1 MASELAPRLVRAI
14 HNFKG
19 KNNDE
24 LCFKKGDIL
33 TVTQALEGGW
43 WEGTLDGNTGWFPSN
58 YVKEHRPDASK
69 VSSAQPKAVD
79 LSLSSRHNS
88 MKLYRSMVFKDI
100 FDTEANHLHELKSLF
115 SGYLQPLEQ
124 AKLLSEQDFNQLV
137 GNLSVVLEVHSD
149 LLLALVAVK
158 EQDGREQRVGGA
170 FLQLAPR
177 MKAAQLDYCAN
188 HPRAVQLLDR
198 LKDTLSR
205 WLEQQSP
212 PGSLLALTVGL
223 SQPFRR
229 LDKYPA
235 LLTELQRHT
244 EESHLDRGDTQRSVF
259 VYKEMAASCSAMRR
273 QKELE
278 LEVLAGTV
286 DGCDGEELQS
296 LGELQHVGPVILV
309 SGDDRRDRY
318 LALFHSCL
326 VQLSLANGR
335 FSYQGRFPVPGLVL
349 APAQDP
355 AEGCAFDIQG
365 PTLSRTTVLCRS
377 AEEASQWK
385 AKLGPPG
392 PAPPAPSPTRR
403 ALTPVPAHPTTAH
416 PTSAHPTAAHPT
428 AAHPTAAHPTAA
440 HPTPAHPT
448 PLAAPVPR
456 VDVVR
461 PPIED
466 RVRPLAPES
475 APSAPPAPS
484 PVWCLRP
491 HPPLRPCPPS
501 KTRPHVVLRRQ
512 RQRRPGVPRASQGP
526 QGDGAPH
533 VEDMQL
539 LQVIEAYCY
548 STTRTRHTVNSA
560 LLDCPQVIV
569 AEDEKIIVED
579 TRGKVPVLEERSLVD
594 TVYALRDQVKELR
607 NETSQLTRALDEER
621 QARHRLEALLR
632 QHLLL
637 GACDQALVIS
647 EA

>member
-58 YVKEHRPDASK
+58 YVKEHRPGE
-69 VSSAQPKAVD
+69 
-79 LSLSSRHNS
+79 
-88 MKLYRSMVFKDI
+88 MKHHCLCPIVRLQVFKDI

-177 MKAAQLDYCAN
+177 IKAAQLDYCAN

-335 FSYQGRFPVPGLVL
+335 FSYQV
-349 APAQDP
+349 
-355 AEGCAFDIQG
+355 
-365 PTLSRTTVLCRS
+365 
-377 AEEASQWK
+377 
-385 AKLGPPG
+385 
-392 PAPPAPSPTRR
+392 R
-403 ALTPVPAHPTTAH
+403 AA
-416 PTSAHPTAAHPT
+416 
-428 AAHPTAAHPTAA
+428 
-440 HPTPAHPT
+440 
-448 PLAAPVPR
+448 
-456 VDVVR
+456 
-461 PPIED
+461 
-466 RVRPLAPES
+466 
-475 APSAPPAPS
+475 
-484 PVWCLRP
+484 
-491 HPPLRPCPPS
+491 
-501 KTRPHVVLRRQ
+501 
-512 RQRRPGVPRASQGP
+512 
-526 QGDGAPH
+526 
-533 VEDMQL
+533 
-539 LQVIEAYCY
+539 
-548 STTRTRHTVNSA
+548 
-560 LLDCPQVIV
+560 V
-569 AEDEKIIVED
+569 A
-579 TRGKVPVLEERSLVD
+579 
-594 TVYALRDQVKELR
+594 
-607 NETSQLTRALDEER
+607 
-621 QARHRLEALLR
+621 
-632 QHLLL
+632 
-637 GACDQALVIS
+637 
-647 EA
+647 

>member
-1 MASELAPRLVRAI
+1 
-14 HNFKG
+14 
-19 KNNDE
+19 
-24 LCFKKGDIL
+24 
-33 TVTQALEGGW
+33 
-43 WEGTLDGNTGWFPSN
+43 
-58 YVKEHRPDASK
+58 
-69 VSSAQPKAVD
+69 
-79 LSLSSRHNS
+79 
-88 MKLYRSMVFKDI
+88 
-100 FDTEANHLHELKSLF
+100 
-115 SGYLQPLEQ
+115 
-124 AKLLSEQDFNQLV
+124 
-137 GNLSVVLEVHSD
+137 
-149 LLLALVAVK
+149 
-158 EQDGREQRVGGA
+158 QDGREQRVGGA

-335 FSYQGRFPVPGLVL
+335 FSYQRLSVYVDSKLLRRPGREKLLHSVKN
-349 APAQDP
+349 AK
-355 AEGCAFDIQG
+355 
-365 PTLSRTTVLCRS
+365 RTRT
-377 AEEASQWK
+377 
-385 AKLGPPG
+385 PG
-392 PAPPAPSPTRR
+392 PRERPVG
-403 ALTPVPAHPTTAH
+403 TPGAWPGVVPEAT
-416 PTSAHPTAAHPT
+416 
-428 AAHPTAAHPTAA
+428 
-440 HPTPAHPT
+440 PTPAAMPT
-448 PLAAPVPR
+448 LQDTPPR
-456 VDVVR
+456 
-461 PPIED
+461 
-466 RVRPLAPES
+466 
-475 APSAPPAPS
+475 
-484 PVWCLRP
+484 
-491 HPPLRPCPPS
+491 
-501 KTRPHVVLRRQ
+501 
-512 RQRRPGVPRASQGP
+512 GP

-579 TRGKVPVLEERSLVD
+579 TRGKVPVLEERRIFILGPLSLSFGSYSAVHSRYTIERRAYIHAACIAWLDEAMAAEQIMSLVD